1 MRHATFTA
9 TTRHFDLRLSRLS
22 PFACHFSL
30 FAISGTL
37 LAGCA
42 GEAPAIHENFA
53 NQTGSFALAEVR
65 ERIAAVFA
73 GMEGDFHRER
83 LEMRLEAAERLAAV
97 PDRTPLED
105 AELAEFRAYFDEAF
119 ALWERDPLN
128 PASRPVELNL
138 ADFMADVAT
147 TPSSSFTSHDGEGAV
162 ATADSAFSRAV
173 AAVRALGGAPSI
185 LRIPAGDYFIS
196 EAKPSLAEDGG
207 LFHLDFSALTNC
219 AIVGESPETTRIEF
233 GTHGENG
240 VTIAFS
246 RNCTVSGLDLSW
258 REAPFAQVA
267 IESYDPTNFTA
278 VVRHHPGTM
287 RPDDPRF
294 LDNPG
299 KTEQVCMLYTPE
311 GRYIR
316 KRGGCPYPFFRLGS
330 ARDLGNGRFRIAFDA
345 RRSNI
350 RAYRPLPG
358 DVLCIPDRDNRR
370 QGFRIHDSEFC
381 NLHRVWFRN
390 SPAGTVAGKRC
401 RYITADHC
409 RTFPKSPDL
418 FLSSNADTFF
428 VARGAHLA
436 HCAFER
442 MGDDGANCL
451 GEGFRILR
459 REGPRTVVLER
470 FFGRLR
476 PGDVVRLVHAIDG
489 RILCE
494 PRVAA
499 VTRGDEWSITF
510 EEDLPGDLV
519 TVEETG
525 AVDRTTHYDVVHGL
539 ANLEKAPDILFAP
552 LAYGT
557 GFTMKG
563 CTIRDNR
570 GCGLNVQCPHA
581 IVEDCLFENIL
592 VGMKMTGLT
601 QWLEGSAP
609 TDVVIRRNLFR
620 ECSSAIRSLFTTA
633 NRAPS
638 DEKPIRRVEISSNR
652 FERCDTTFELK
663 NAIEVTMT
671 NNVVVSEPSCR
682 RGSSPFASE
691 PSCRSGS
698 SNRALSLAEG
708 FANPPQDRNPEIWL
722 FKFGSDTPD
731 ETIIYD
737 LERLRAAGVAGVT
750 VYGFDATDEKPYG
763 TLALDGRPKAVGRF
777 RRLLRE
783 AGRLGMDVRL
793 CIGPAGCGN
802 ERVSPDN
809 AQKSLILSSADADGG
824 AALRLPLP
832 KGEIGMPA
840 RCVWP
845 PAKTDFGWAR
855 AHWHDIRVLAAPLRD
870 GGAAPEEILD
880 VTAFFD
886 QATETLSW
894 DAPPGRWRFVRAG
907 WVPMKLGWV
916 DYYIDPLSR
925 AAFDE
930 HWAHVVQPI
939 LDAATPDERAAFK
952 GVMVDSWEAGEVGWT
967 QNLPEEFRRR
977 RGYDVWPAIAARA
990 GVALAVEGGAE
1001 KALRDFSETLSDLF
1015 SDNYYGYMKEVA
1027 NRQGLEAEAEACGP
1041 HQTMGDMR
1049 RMQSRCD
1056 LATGE
1061 FWMPSPHRFHPQQR
1075 FMLRDVATSAHV
1087 YGLSDVRAESFTT
1100 MGTHWEESPA
1110 MLKPCADRAFCDGLT
1125 RIVWHGML
1133 VSDPL
1138 FELPGE
1144 TRRAG
1149 AYYSPKVTWFPQSAP
1164 LNLYFSRCSWML
1176 SQGRFAADCL
1186 LYAGDALGLFI
1197 GLKTPEDALGPGHDY
1212 DLCPTEVLL
1221 QARVEDGE
1229 IVLPSGMRYKALY
1242 LSDKNPKSVYTRARA
1257 WQEPDTT
1264 PCEWP
1269 IPAEARA
1276 KLDALKAAGATVL
1289 ETRAE
1294 RDAFVASG
1302 VLAPDFEAEGVP
1314 QGAIDWIHRT
1324 EVPDGDSTAD
1334 IYFVSNQSGEETR
1347 FSALFRVAHR
1357 SVELWDAVTGERT
1370 PAAFETTAD
1379 GRARLA
1385 LRLTPGGSVFAVFR
1399 TAAVVRPATMRG
1411 GDLQIANSTRRS
1423 GDRRPSGSASFQP
1436 AEAEARNVPILPQ
1449 PLHGVAGW
1457 TVSFDPRWG
1466 GPAEPQTDLDPGTP
1480 AADWTR
1486 SSDPRIRYYSGT
1498 AVYRLRFDLPA
1509 AAKAR
1514 DVASSA
1520 AALDLGTVRDVAEV
1534 RLNGRDLGI
1543 LWTPPFAAPIPA
1555 GVLKP
1560 MDNELEVRV
1569 TNLWK
1574 NRLVGDASLPPEERV
1589 AQLPKNPFGPDAPLL
1604 PSGLIGPVTI
1614 SPVSPTTPTT
1624 R

>member
-22 PFACHFSL
+22 HVACHLSL
-30 FAISGTL
+30 CAISGAL

-53 NQTGSFALAEVR
+53 NQTEFSALAGVR
-65 ERIAAVFA
+65 ERISAVFA

-105 AELAEFRAYFDEAF
+105 AELAEFRAYFREAF
-119 ALWERDPLN
+119 DLWERDPLN

-173 AAVRALGGAPSI
+173 AAVRALNGAPSI
-185 LRIPAGDYFIS
+185 LRVPAGDYFIS
-196 EAKPSLAEDGG
+196 EAKPSVAEEGG
-207 LFHLDFSALTNC
+207 IFHLDFSALTNC

-240 VTIAFS
+240 VTIALS
-246 RNCTVSGLDLSW
+246 RNCTISGLDLSW

-299 KTEQVCMLYTPE
+299 RTEQVCMLYTAE
-311 GRYIR
+311 GRYLR
-316 KRGGCPYPFFRLGS
+316 GRGGCPYPFFKLGS
-330 ARDLGNGRFRIAFDA
+330 AVDLGGGRFRIGFDA

-370 QGFRIHDSEFC
+370 QGFRIQDSSFC

-390 SPAGTVAGKRC
+390 SIAGTVAGKRC

-436 HCAFER
+436 HCTFEH

-451 GEGFRILR
+451 GEGFLILR
-459 REGPRTVVLER
+459 RDGRRTITLQR
-470 FFGRLR
+470 FLGRLR
-476 PGDVVRLVHAIDG
+476 AGDVVRIVHAIDG
-489 RILCE
+489 RTLCE
-494 PRVAA
+494 PRVAE
-499 VTRGDEWSITF
+499 VTAGDAPTITF
-510 EEDLPGDLV
+510 EEDLPDELV
-519 TVEETG
+519 TIADAG
-525 AVDRTTHYDVVHGL
+525 AVDKAKHYDVVHGL

-552 LAYGT
+552 ISFGT
-557 GFTMKG
+557 GFTMKD
-563 CTIRDNR
+563 CVIRGNR

-581 IVEDCLFENIL
+581 IVEDNVFDNIL

-601 QWLEGSAP
+601 QYPEGPAP
-609 TDVVIRRNLFR
+609 CNVVLRRNVFR
-620 ECSSAIRSLFTTA
+620 DCGMAVCSRATTA
-633 NRAPS
+633 NRSLAL
-638 DEKPIRRVEISSNR
+638 DDPIRWIEISSNR
-652 FERCDTTFELK
+652 FERCKTVFDLK
-663 NAIEVTMT
+663 NASDVTMKDNET
-671 NNVVVSEPSCR
+671 NAPAAGE
-682 RGSSPFASE
+682 RGGRP
-691 PSCRSGS
+691 RT
-698 SNRALSLAEG
+698 LADG
-708 FANPPQDRNPEIWL
+708 FDNPPQDRYPEIWL
-722 FKFGSDTPD
+722 FKFGSETPD
-731 ETIIYD
+731 ETIAYD

-763 TLALDGRPKAVGRF
+763 TLALDGRPKAVERF
-777 RRLLRE
+777 RHLLRE

-824 AALRLPLP
+824 VALRLSLP

-845 PAKTDFGWAR
+845 PAKTDFAWAR
-855 AHWHDIRVLAAPLRD
+855 AHWHDIRVLAAPLKD
-870 GGAAPEEILD
+870 GGATPEEILD

-930 HWAHVVQPI
+930 HWAHTVQPI
-939 LDAATPDERAAFK
+939 LDAATPDERKAFK

-967 QNLPEEFRRR
+967 QNFPEEFRRR
-977 RGYDVWPAIAARA
+977 RGYDVWPAIAAKA

-1001 KALRDFSETLSDLF
+1001 KALRDFGETLSDLF

-1027 NRQGLEAEAEACGP
+1027 NRHGLEAEAEACGP
-1041 HQTMGDMR
+1041 HQSMGDMR

-1061 FWMPSPHRFHPQQR
+1061 FWMPCPHRFRPQQR
-1075 FMLRDVATSAHV
+1075 FMLRDVATSVHI

-1110 MLKPCADRAFCDGLT
+1110 MMKPCADRAFCDGLT
-1125 RIVWHGML
+1125 RIVYHGML

-1138 FELPGE
+1138 WQFPGA

-1164 LNLYFSRCSWML
+1164 LNRYFARCSWML

-1197 GLKTPEDALGPGHDY
+1197 GLKTTEDALGPGHDY
-1212 DLCPTEVLL
+1212 DLCPTEALL
-1221 QARVEDGE
+1221 TARVEKGE

-1242 LSDKNPKSVYTRARA
+1242 LSDKNPKSVCTRARY

-1276 KLDALKAAGATVL
+1276 KIDALKAAGATVL

-1334 IYFVSNQSGEETR
+1334 IYFVSNQSGETAN
-1347 FSALFRVAHR
+1347 FAALFRQEPKRA
-1357 SVELWDAVTGERT
+1357 ELWDAVTGERR
-1370 PAAFETTAD
+1370 PAQFETTGQ
-1379 GRARLA
+1379 GRVR
-1385 LRLTPGGSVFAVFR
+1385 LRLHLAPCGSVFAVFQDADGKSEATTPPPSR
-1399 TAAVVRPATMRG
+1399 GGSDAEGAVVTSAGGPPA
-1411 GDLQIANSTRRS
+1411 
-1423 GDRRPSGSASFQP
+1423 PP
-1436 AEAEARNVPILPQ
+1436 EAVSILPQ
-1449 PLHGVAGW
+1449 PAGW

-1589 AQLPKNPFGPDAPLL
+1589 AQTPKNPFGPDAPLL